1 MSNETQSGE
10 EVRDAVLREQVRIAM
25 QQVPTMQM
33 ASFIVALVLSF
44 LVRNL
49 VSHLNILAWVL
60 MIVSIV
66 SSRILLY
73 VGFRKVRDG
82 PFDGRRWKR
91 LYLLAVL
98 VSGIGWGLSAF
109 LIFPAGN
116 QGLISLFVLVIA
128 SLSAA
133 TTVSHSSLK
142 WGPAAWAGP
151 AMLLYSIR
159 CFLEGGEFGRTVGF
173 LIILYLCTVL
183 RYSIKHNKFIIAAV
197 TLRFE
202 NLELLGKLRGAN
214 EALHQEITE
223 REQIEETLEKSE
235 RFTRTLLDN
244 IVDRIFAKDM
254 EGRYTL
260 FNRACYE
267 YWGIPAGAAIGRTDW
282 DLFDEETARIFAAN
296 SRVVLEEGRTLATE
310 ETMKTMSGQNAI
322 VSVINA
328 PLRDEMGRVVGLVGV
343 SRDITEI
350 RQTEQYLRES
360 ERQLRH
366 LSSKLLEVQE
376 KERKRI
382 ANEIHDSVGQSLH
395 AIKAGLKDLQP
406 QIDHSAYFA
415 GRLNELLL
423 TTDYGIEEVRNI
435 YMGLRPSLID
445 DLGIIAAV
453 SWYLREFRKTYP
465 DLRLKED
472 IAVGEEKVNEGIK
485 IIIFRV
491 VQGALDN
498 VVEHSRASLVQ
509 ISLEEVGGRL
519 ELLIGDNGVGFDSR
533 GDGLEKGLIKGIGL
547 ASMQERVESSGG
559 VFVVKSGKGKGTMIR
574 AIWNVGMIS

>member
-1 MSNETQSGE
+1 MSNETRAGK
-10 EVRDAVLREQVRIAM
+10 EVKDAILREQVRLAM

-33 ASFIVALVLSF
+33 ASFIVAMVLSF

-49 VSHLNILAWVL
+49 VPYLKILAWVL
-60 MIVSIV
+60 VILSIV

-73 VGFRKVRDG
+73 VGFQKVRHG
-82 PFDGRRWKR
+82 PFDGRHWKR
-91 LYLLAVL
+91 LYLSAVL
-98 VSGIGWGLSAF
+98 ASGIGWGLSAF
-109 LIFPAGN
+109 LIFPTGN
-116 QGLISLFVLVIA
+116 QGLISLFVLVMT

-133 TTVSHSSLK
+133 TTVSHSSIK

-151 AMLLYSIR
+151 AILLYSIR
-159 CFLEGGEFGRTVGF
+159 CFMEGGEFGHTIGF
-173 LIILYLCTVL
+173 LIILYLCTML
-183 RYSIKHNKFIIAAV
+183 RYSLYHNKSIISAIA
-197 TLRFE
+197 LRFE
-202 NLELLGKLRGAN
+202 NLELLGKVRKAN
-214 EALHQEITE
+214 EALQQEIAE
-223 REQIEETLEKSE
+223 REQIEETLKKSE

-260 FNRACYE
+260 FNRASYE
-267 YWGIPAGAAIGRTDW
+267 HWGIPTGSAIGRTDW
-282 DLFDEETARIFAAN
+282 DLFDEETARIFVAN
-296 SRVVLEEGRTLATE
+296 SRVVFEEGRTLATE
-310 ETMKTMSGQNAI
+310 ETVKTRSGQNAI
-322 VSVINA
+322 MSVINA

-350 RQTEQYLRES
+350 RQTEQSLRES
-360 ERQLRH
+360 ERQLRY

-376 KERKRI
+376 NERKRI

-406 QIDHSAYFA
+406 QVDGSAYFA
-415 GRLNELLL
+415 GRLNDLLL
-423 TTDYGIEEVRNI
+423 TTDYGIEEVKNI

-453 SWYLREFRKTYP
+453 GWYLREFRKTYP
-465 DLRLKED
+465 DLHLKED
-472 IAVGEEKVNEGIK
+472 IAVGEEKVNEAVK

-498 VVEHSRASLVQ
+498 VVEHSRASRVR
-509 ISLEEVGGRL
+509 ISLKEIGGRL

-533 GDGLEKGLIKGIGL
+533 KSGMEKGLIKGIGL

-559 VFVVKSGKGKGTMIR
+559 AFVVKSGKGEGTMIR
-574 AIWNVGMIS
+574 AIWDVVMAP